1 MAEGCRYRRRLKT
14 VAIYQLVQAS
24 FGILTTLNGHTDI
37 AVYVAP
43 SPEPGRFNKEHS
55 ELGVSSTS
63 RQELVSH
70 KVRSDLC
77 FKSLGCLHKYN
88 QMYWLGI
95 PLAAREQTDSHSI
108 FLLD

>member
-1 MAEGCRYRRRLKT
+1 M
-14 VAIYQLVQAS
+14 AIYQLVQTS

-43 SPEPGRFNKEHS
+43 SLEPERFNKERS
-55 ELGVSSTS
+55 ELGVSSRS

-70 KVRSDLC
+70 KVRSSLC
-77 FKSLGCLHKYN
+77 FKYLGCLHKHN

-95 PLAAREQTDSHSI
+95 PLAVREQTDSHSI